1 MKKCC
6 LGLPIAFVVIF
17 VIGAFLYYQYS
28 FTSVSK
34 INFNEDSFYQQESG
48 AMNLFVPQTSQY
60 KLCFYSS
67 FATKSEE
74 FLFQNMQQN
83 LTLLAIDLYQQGQN
97 SKNGENLVELKISS
111 ALMLK
116 LIHEFDVRALPQC
129 FVLKQDSKDSKIYT
143 HLKENGI
150 YKLLNFKEKNHKE

>member
-6 LGLPIAFVVIF
+6 PGLPLAFVVIF

-34 INFNEDSFYQQESG
+34 INFSEDSFYQKQEDSIS
-48 AMNLFVPQTSQY
+48 LFEPQDSQY

-67 FATKSEE
+67 FSQNSADFLTKNIQE
-74 FLFQNMQQN
+74 
-83 LTLLAIDLYQQGQN
+83 TPILLAIDFYQQNQETQ
-97 SKNGENLVELKISS
+97 KHIPNLVELKISS
-111 ALMLK
+111 NLMLK
-116 LIHEFDVRALPQC
+116 LIHEFDLRVLPQC
-129 FVLKQDSKDSKIYT
+129 FLLKRESKDSKLYI

-150 YKLLNFKEKNHKE
+150 YKLMNFKEK